1 MGFQSA
7 ASIHHQVE
15 AKRLAF
21 EDRAR
26 YFADPAFA
34 KIPIDWLNLQGLRR
48 RARRPDPPRR
58 AS

>member
-7 ASIHHQVE
+7 AGLHHQVE

-26 YFADPAFA
+26 FYADPAFA
-34 KIPIDWLNLQGLRR
+34 KIPIEWLISKDYAAE
-48 RARRPDPPRR
+48 RAG
-58 AS
+58 